1 MADVAYSLCIHMQ
14 IEEDHEGQDLKT
26 NQVKLIV
33 PSNVCGAIIGKGGAT
48 IKYVLFL
55 QRHRFPYALH

>member
-1 MADVAYSLCIHMQ
+1 MQ

-55 QRHRFPYALH
+55 QRHRFPYASH